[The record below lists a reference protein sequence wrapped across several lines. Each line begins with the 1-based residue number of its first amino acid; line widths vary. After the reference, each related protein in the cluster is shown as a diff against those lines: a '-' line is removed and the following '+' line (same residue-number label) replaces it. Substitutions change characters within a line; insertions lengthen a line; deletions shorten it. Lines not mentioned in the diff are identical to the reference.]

1 MAIFN
6 HENYI
11 LDLTNSSKARL
22 LRDNRLIFMGD
33 GYKAITMLIQGSK
46 NPDPVKEQFNA
57 QLTMREKP
65 KFSKGDDLEA
75 LRKQALEDA
84 EKTKNQNKKQKRR

>member
-1 MAIFN
+1 MIFE

-11 LDLTNSSKARL
+11 LDLTNSNKAIL
-22 LRDNRLIFMGD
+22 LRDNSLIFMGD
-33 GYKAITMLIQGSK
+33 GYKAITMLIQGSN
-46 NPDPVKEQFNA
+46 NPGPVKEQFNA

-84 EKTKNQNKKQKRR
+84 EKTKSQYKKQKRR

>member
-46 NPDPVKEQFNA
+46 NPGPVKEQFNA